1 MTGEQLHDA
10 LTLLPGDLIA
20 QADEAR
26 SRKPSVIR
34 WKQLAAMAA
43 CFALL
48 ICSAVV
54 FYHSQQKSSPTDM
67 AAAAPFA
74 AMQEEAAA
82 DTASGDT
89 GSRRMEA
96 AKGVPET
103 SYSNAAADSA
113 IAFTCVETPY
123 NLHTTACYAHGPCA
137 TAIASREELD
147 AYLSKWDRLYLLD
160 NLRDACEIYDDGWFA
175 SHDLLLIPV
184 DGVSAGQT
192 CVISDMTLQ
201 DGACAITIA
210 LTGEETG
217 DSTNYHVVVP
227 AEKGAVSDAGQITVH
242 LS

>member
-1 MTGEQLHDA
+1 MTGEQFHDA
-10 LTLLPGDLIA
+10 LTLLPADLIT

-26 SRKPSVIR
+26 CRKPNVIR
-34 WKQLAAMAA
+34 WKRYAAMAA

-48 ICSAVV
+48 ICSAAV
-54 FYHSQQKSSPTDM
+54 FHHSQQKSSSTEM
-67 AAAAPFA
+67 AAAVPFA
-74 AMQEEAAA
+74 AMREEAAA

-89 GSRRMEA
+89 GAPRMEA

-113 IAFTCVETPY
+113 LAFTCVETPV
-123 NLHTTACYAHGPCA
+123 NVHSTASFVHGPAA
-137 TAIASREELD
+137 TGITSREELD

-160 NLRDACEIYDDGWFA
+160 DLRDACEIYEEAWFA

-184 DGVSAGQT
+184 DNVYAGQT

-201 DGACAITIA
+201 NGGCTITIT

-217 DSTNYHVVVP
+217 GSTNYHIVVP
-227 AEKGAVSDAGQITVH
+227 TEKGAVSDSGQITIH

>member
-10 LTLLPGDLIA
+10 LTLLPADLIA

-26 SRKPSVIR
+26 CRKSNVIR

-48 ICSAVV
+48 ICSAAV
-54 FYHSQQKSSPTDM
+54 FHHSQQKNSSTEM

-74 AMQEEAAA
+74 AMREEAA
-82 DTASGDT
+82 ASGDT
-89 GSRRMEA
+89 GAPRMEA

-113 IAFTCVETPY
+113 IAFTCVETPD

-137 TAIASREELD
+137 TAIESREELD

-160 NLRDACEIYDDGWFA
+160 DLWDACEIYEEGWFA

-184 DGVSAGQT
+184 DDVYAGQT

-201 DGACAITIA
+201 NGDCAITIT

-227 AEKGAVSDAGQITVH
+227 TEKGAVSDSGQITIH